1 MDRRPTKVDTKADA
15 RCDIVV
21 GVAVRPDGQVC
32 ELGSTLRDH
41 VGPGQSHMTTC
52 RQILLRSAGGSDT
65 LRGLRPVATSS
76 DAQILISNR
85 ALM

>member
-1 MDRRPTKVDTKADA
+1 MDRRPTKADA

-65 LRGLRPVATSS
+65 LRGLRPVAFLGRPDFDFQSGV
-76 DAQILISNR
+76 DVI
-85 ALM
+85 